1 MTRARELANFA
12 DDTAGLETLTVS
24 DITDLSVS
32 ASNINSATN
41 QITDSSTDLNVDS
54 NTLVVDKSTNRI
66 GIGNN
71 APTNELTI
79 GPTTPGADV
88 GNAIELRGSAGDSS
102 LQRFQIY
109 NNGASGKTEF
119 KLGRGGNSPS
129 TFLTI
134 GPNDTVFNTGN
145 VGVNTSSPDAPL
157 DIEASHSYN
166 TDASNH
172 ANGLRL
178 TNASTGNM
186 SIEWW
191 HSTGSG
197 TEFASIVGQT
207 DDIGSNT
214 YDDGNLVFRT
224 KHEGTMADRML
235 IQSNG
240 FVGIGN
246 NAPASLLDI
255 KGTNA
260 VADNAVIQFTDS
272 SGNQEHRIGA
282 FGLNLFGMDVT
293 DGLQVRDLSDS
304 YETRFIIDNT
314 GNIGMGTN
322 QPTARL
328 DVRNPKSSP
337 YLGITFHPVSTDTH
351 ITSNG
356 YWTGSQW
363 ERINSNYGV
372 ANWWHNAVDD
382 LLYLRM
388 ADSGS
393 NPISGYSTIIK
404 FIEDGYINIPNGRVV
419 YGTDTSNTAFSSVF
433 LAGYA
438 SPNVA
443 FQYDFNKENYAHIWR
458 VTCGISHWNSSY
470 YSYADRFIWGKNTDQ
485 TTADLNT
492 ANGGNGSWSFSF
504 PTNGTFRVRMNGDA
518 SYGYGSAWFIS
529 IQGHL
534 RTNRA

>member
-12 DDTAGLETLTVS
+12 DNTAGLETLTVS

-207 DDIGSNT
+207 DDASTGS
-214 YDDGNLVFRT
+214 YDDGNIVFRT
-224 KHEGTMADRML
+224 KYNGSMSDKMI
-235 IQSNG
+235 IQSDG
-240 FVGIGN
+240 SVGIGTT
-246 NAPASLLDI
+246 APTS
-255 KGTNA
+255 
-260 VADNAVIQFTDS
+260 
-272 SGNQEHRIGA
+272 
-282 FGLNLFGMDVT
+282 
-293 DGLQVRDLSDS
+293 
-304 YETRFIIDNT
+304 
-314 GNIGMGTN
+314 
-322 QPTARL
+322 RL
-328 DVRNPKSSP
+328 
-337 YLGITFHPVSTDTH
+337 H
-351 ITSNG
+351 
-356 YWTGSQW
+356 
-363 ERINSNYGV
+363 
-372 ANWWHNAVDD
+372 
-382 LLYLRM
+382 
-388 ADSGS
+388 
-393 NPISGYSTIIK
+393 
-404 FIEDGYINIPNGRVV
+404 V
-419 YGTDTSNTAFSSVF
+419 YGTQSNNLVKIQRFSVDK
-433 LAGYA
+433 
-438 SPNVA
+438 
-443 FQYDFNKENYAHIWR
+443 YDKFK
-458 VTCGISHWNSSY
+458 
-470 YSYADRFIWGKNTDQ
+470 
-485 TTADLNT
+485 
-492 ANGGNGSWSFSF
+492 
-504 PTNGTFRVRMNGDA
+504 
-518 SYGYGSAWFIS
+518 
-529 IQGHL
+529 
-534 RTNRA
+534 